1 MLLMLMMLA
10 DRLLVSLL
18 RVVEVLD
25 RGVAVVADTLTPPPN
40 GNGSIGV
47 MLSTV
52 SCMPMLRGLLAA
64 LLLLLVE

>member
-1 MLLMLMMLA
+1 MLMMLA
-10 DRLLVSLL
+10 DRLPLLLSLL

-25 RGVAVVADTLTPPPN
+25 RGVAVDADTLTPPPN

-52 SCMPMLRGLLAA
+52 SCMLRGLLAA
-64 LLLLLVE
+64 LLLLPVE